1 MSKENPNYNE
11 IIFTDEQEQ
20 KIIDL
25 YVNQNISTVQIGKQ
39 FGCSHKKIAKVLKS
53 YNIPRTGASRRKY
66 YLNET
71 FFDNIDTQ
79 DKAYILGFFYAD
91 GCNYMPKQTV
101 SMSLQEEDYDILER
115 IRNTIGSERPLE
127 FIDYS
132 NKHNFGY
139 NYENQWRLLLFSKH
153 ICDSLNA
160 IGMTPA
166 KSLILEFPNID
177 PSLYRHF
184 IRGYFDGDGCIS
196 LYKHPRSSIT
206 RVNISMLSTE
216 KFLNKVKEIL
226 FDELKINCGI
236 YDIKKN
242 NITKTLSISSVGSC
256 VKFLEWIY
264 QDANLYMQ
272 RKYDKYLEYIHYKEA
287 SCVA

>member
-1 MSKENPNYNE
+1 MKN
-11 IIFTDEQEQ
+11 
-20 KIIDL
+20 
-25 YVNQNISTVQIGKQ
+25 
-39 FGCSHKKIAKVLKS
+39 
-53 YNIPRTGASRRKY
+53 YNIPRTGVSRRKY

-91 GCNYMPKQTV
+91 
-101 SMSLQEEDYDILER
+101 
-115 IRNTIGSERPLE
+115 
-127 FIDYS
+127 
-132 NKHNFGY
+132 GY

-166 KSLILEFPNID
+166 KSLTLEFPNID

>member
-1 MSKENPNYNE
+1 MSKEKPNYNE

-25 YVNQNISTVQIGKQ
+25 YVHQNISTVQIGKQ
-39 FGCSHKKIAKVLKS
+39 FGCSHKKIAKVLKN
-53 YNIPRTGASRRKY
+53 YNIPRTGVSRRKY

-79 DKAYILGFFYAD
+79 DKAYILWFFYAD

-127 FIDYS
+127 YIDYS
-132 NKHNFGY
+132 NKHDFGY

-153 ICDSLNA
+153 LCDSLNA

-166 KSLILEFPNID
+166 KSLTLEFPNID

-184 IRGYFDGDGCIS
+184 IRGYFDGDGTIGKNTSGLVSTFSFCNTVRKILHNELNIEGRIS
-196 LYKHPRSSIT
+196 EASNHNGIT
-206 RVNISMLSTE
+206 TTLMLR
-216 KFLNKVKEIL
+216 KEETIR
-226 FDELKINCGI
+226 FCN
-236 YDIKKN
+236 
-242 NITKTLSISSVGSC
+242 
-256 VKFLEWIY
+256 WIY
-264 QDANLYMQ
+264 EDANLYME
-272 RKYDKYLEYIHYKEA
+272 RKYNKFIANFCNNK
-287 SCVA
+287 VAYFFINSSLLI

>member
-1 MSKENPNYNE
+1 MSKEKPNYNE

-25 YVNQNISTVQIGKQ
+25 YANQNISTVQIGKQ

-166 KSLILEFPNID
+166 KSLTLEFPNIV

-184 IRGYFDGDGCIS
+184 IRGYFDGDGTIGKNTSGLVSTFSFCNTVRKILHNELNIEGRIS
-196 LYKHPRSSIT
+196 EASNHNGIT
-206 RVNISMLSTE
+206 TTLMLR
-216 KFLNKVKEIL
+216 KEETIR
-226 FDELKINCGI
+226 FCN
-236 YDIKKN
+236 
-242 NITKTLSISSVGSC
+242 
-256 VKFLEWIY
+256 WIY
-264 QDANLYMQ
+264 EDANLYME
-272 RKYDKYLEYIHYKEA
+272 RKYNRFITNFCNNK
-287 SCVA
+287 VA